1 MHVLPELSYI
11 HYAHIELCFIPLQTK
26 IGVLLECI
34 GKRKFDSDFVNSKK
48 PSFIVDSFVINMWR
62 ITICLQYSA
71 FQTYPLE
78 TLWIETPEN
87 EKQR

>member
-48 PSFIVDSFVINMWR
+48 PSFIVDSFMINMWR
-62 ITICLQYSA
+62 ITTLFTVFSIPNLPIGD
-71 FQTYPLE
+71 PLD
-78 TLWIETPEN
+78 
-87 EKQR
+87 